1 MAEQWLSI
9 VEYARTFAVSDMTVR
24 RRIKTG
30 RLKAVLRDGKYYIPI
45 GPNGEV
51 LDFDDEAATPPAAG
65 MNPALREAT
74 KAREL
79 VREPLIA
86 REAATKREAA
96 IARESTAPR
105 ELKREAAREAAPD
118 GLFERPG
125 AATFRTLPQT
135 LSQGLQRADQ
145 SLIDSQALLQ
155 FCDNS
160 VSRMEKQLQELYQG
174 RIHTLEGQ
182 VKWKDGI
189 IGQLRQQVE
198 DLQMLVTLME
208 QSRK

>member
-45 GPNGEV
+45 GPNGEI
-51 LDFDDEAATPPAAG
+51 LDFDDALDTPTVVNPVAAKVPIARETPPLPPPLREVGA
-65 MNPALREAT
+65 ALREPPSLP
-74 KAREL
+74 KREL
-79 VREPLIA
+79 V
-86 REAATKREAA
+86 
-96 IARESTAPR
+96 
-105 ELKREAAREAAPD
+105 REAAREASPEV
-118 GLFERPG
+118 LFERTG
-125 AATFRTLPQT
+125 AATFRTLPPS

-145 SLIDSQALLQ
+145 SLVDSQALLQ

-160 VSRMEKQLQELYQG
+160 VSRLNSMEKQIQELYQS
-174 RIHTLEGQ
+174 RIQTLESQ
-182 VKWKDGI
+182 LKWKDGMI
-189 IGQLRQQVE
+189 AQLKQQVE